1 MSQNGHGRYVY
12 LNCEDLPKF
21 FLVYLT
27 DPSDS
32 GRIHSNVY
40 ERWTKG
46 DSEVKDGMQKFASLA
61 EQAVQVNRVLS
72 SKKNGE
78 IFIFILPIREVI

>member
-1 MSQNGHGRYVY
+1 MDFSEDLMSQNGHGRYVY

-46 DSEVKDGMQKFASLA
+46 DSEVIDGMKKFASLA
-61 EQAVQVNRVLS
+61 EQAVQVNT
-72 SKKNGE
+72 
-78 IFIFILPIREVI
+78 I